1 MTGINKDEIIPVLF
15 LTIVVCVAVIALTIT
30 DSITRDLIEEQKD
43 KEIQENLEALFPEM
57 DEFEEDDD
65 EEFYVVFEGSGENRT
80 IIGFAFTV
88 EGEGYGGTIEMLVGI
103 EAYSY
108 LATERQGGQEFSYT
122 VATGWAPEIVDNYE
136 SFTWPANGTTLYD
149 IKNDQN
155 QTYYTI
161 TVERTPLN
169 ETEIDMVT
177 LRGLKIVFHAET
189 PGLGAKIIED
199 DFLDQFE
206 GMALGDLTLTAD
218 GGEVDAISGATI
230 SSEAVTD
237 SVYDTVKSK
246 VKKINSWLEEVGA

>member
-1 MTGINKDEIIPVLF
+1 MTGITKDEIVPVLF
-15 LTIVVCVAVIALTIT
+15 LTLVVCVAVIALTIT
-30 DSITRDLIEEQKD
+30 DAVTRNLIEEQKQL
-43 KEIQENLEALFPEM
+43 EIQENLEALFPEM

-65 EEFYVVFEGSGENRT
+65 EEFYIVYVGSDVNRT

-88 EGEGYGGTIEMLVGI
+88 EGEGYGGTIEMLVGV

-122 VATGWAPEIVDNYE
+122 VPTGWEPDIIDHYE
-136 SFTWPANGTTLYD
+136 SVTWPANGTTLYD
-149 IKNDQN
+149 VKNEHN

-177 LRGLKIVFHAET
+177 LRGLKVVFHAET
-189 PGLGAKIIED
+189 PGLGAKITED
-199 DFLDQFE
+199 DFLAQFE
-206 GMALGDLTLTAD
+206 GMALGDLALTAD

-230 SSEAVTD
+230 SSEAVTE

-246 VKKINSWLEEVGA
+246 VKKINAWLEEVDA